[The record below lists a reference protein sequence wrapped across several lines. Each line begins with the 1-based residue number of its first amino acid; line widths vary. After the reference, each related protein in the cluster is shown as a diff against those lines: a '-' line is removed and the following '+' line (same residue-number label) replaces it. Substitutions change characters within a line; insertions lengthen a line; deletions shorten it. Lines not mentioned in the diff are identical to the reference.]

1 MKGWVVAVIAA
12 CAAVFLAMCSI
23 GGLVLMTS
31 LGPSEPETYST
42 TYDDVETQTDGQYI
56 LNEVWEESSAEDRE
70 GICEEYIYDPVGSIN
85 IILEDNGD
93 VLTYSE
99 VETFLDEKCF

>member
-12 CAAVFLAMCSI
+12 CAAVFLGVCSI
-23 GGLVLMTS
+23 GGLVLMTT
-31 LGPSEPETYST
+31 LGSSEPETYST
-42 TYDDVETQTDGQYI
+42 TYDDVDTRTDGEYI
-56 LNEVWEESSAEDRE
+56 LDEVWEESSAEDRE

-99 VETFLDEKCF
+99 VEVFLDEKCF